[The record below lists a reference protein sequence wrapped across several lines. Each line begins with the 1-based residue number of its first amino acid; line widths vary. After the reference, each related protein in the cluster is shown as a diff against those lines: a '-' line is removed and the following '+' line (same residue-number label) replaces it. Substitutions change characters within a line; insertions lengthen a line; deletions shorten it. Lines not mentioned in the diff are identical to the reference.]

1 MDKTAL
7 RERIL
12 IVLVLSLTV
21 MNCFIG
27 WELLC
32 MKKALNSAEVKPGGG
47 NTGSVNVE
55 LTEMIN
61 SIQAS
66 IYSLQGNM
74 NTLNN
79 AVLADKVEEICEGKS
94 SDEEKAIAV
103 AQWICSNVANREYDY
118 PKNNVQNST
127 FGWFATRNGLC
138 NARANIFIE
147 MMGFLNLDARIM
159 NLYDFPSAQ
168 SGHSAAEV
176 YYDDKWHFLD
186 PNSGG
191 YFRSR
196 NGAIMSLEEMRKNPE
211 EAMAGMV
218 VFEETLDKVDNYERM
233 SYNYTVESLESICSY
248 APMSR
253 SETAVVYP
261 VVDMGLNEVWQ
272 IGELDDSDE
281 DVRVDGLE
289 LNLSSYLNFGL
300 AAPYIE
306 ADVQTE
312 WGFINWDAGKTYYLE
327 YYYYGGKTGEF
338 QAVGDKVRIVEG
350 DTLKIEETD
359 ESENRVWRIGFI
371 PDAAECTIRIGHDY
385 MENSAGANIDRICIY
400 STDN

>member
-1 MDKTAL
+1 
-7 RERIL
+7 
-12 IVLVLSLTV
+12 
-21 MNCFIG
+21 
-27 WELLC
+27 
-32 MKKALNSAEVKPGGG
+32 
-47 NTGSVNVE
+47 
-55 LTEMIN
+55 
-61 SIQAS
+61 
-66 IYSLQGNM
+66 
-74 NTLNN
+74 
-79 AVLADKVEEICEGKS
+79 
-94 SDEEKAIAV
+94 
-103 AQWICSNVANREYDY
+103 
-118 PKNNVQNST
+118 
-127 FGWFATRNGLC
+127 
-138 NARANIFIE
+138 
-147 MMGFLNLDARIM
+147 
-159 NLYDFPSAQ
+159 
-168 SGHSAAEV
+168 
-176 YYDDKWHFLD
+176 
-186 PNSGG
+186 
-191 YFRSR
+191 
-196 NGAIMSLEEMRKNPE
+196 
-211 EAMAGMV
+211 
-218 VFEETLDKVDNYERM
+218 
-233 SYNYTVESLESICSY
+233 
-248 APMSR
+248 MSR

-312 WGFINWDAGKTYYLE
+312 WGFINCDAGKTYYLE

>member
-1 MDKTAL
+1 MDKTVL
-7 RERIL
+7 KERIL
-12 IVLVLSLTV
+12 MVLILLLILC
-21 MNCFIG
+21 NCFIG
-27 WELLC
+27 WELFY
-32 MKKALNSAEVKPGGG
+32 MKRAMENTEEAPQGVTDAGYAELSEKIGDLQFG
-47 NTGSVNVE
+47 
-55 LTEMIN
+55 IN
-61 SIQAS
+61 
-66 IYSLQGNM
+66 YLQGNM
-74 NTLNN
+74 GALNN
-79 AVLADKVEEICEGKS
+79 AVLAEKVEEICAGKN
-94 SDEEKAIAV
+94 SDEEKAIAA
-103 AQWICSNVANREYDY
+103 AQWICENISNREYDY
-118 PKNNVQNST
+118 LTNNVQHNT
-127 FGWFATRNGLC
+127 FGWFATRSGLC
-138 NARANIFIE
+138 NSRAGIFVD

-159 NLYDFPSAQ
+159 NLYDFPLAQ
-168 SGHSAAEV
+168 GGHSAAEV
-176 YYDDKWHFLD
+176 YYDGTWHFLD
-186 PNSGG
+186 PTYGG
-191 YFRSR
+191 YFK
-196 NGAIMSLEEMRKNPE
+196 NQDGEIMSLEEMHQNPE
-211 EAMAGMV
+211 EAIAGMV
-218 VFEETLDKVDNYERM
+218 VFEGTLDKVDNYERM

-312 WGFINWDAGKTYYLE
+312 WGFINCDAGKTYYLE